1 MIQPQLIVI
10 RKVALEIG
18 VLCALV
24 EVVLFVILF
33 VAYLLAAFYDKFI
46 LLIVKSINVIGLVI
60 INYLLIEEMHCTIL
74 V

>member
-18 VLCALV
+18 VLYALV

-33 VAYLLAAFYDKFI
+33 VAYLLVAFYDKFI
-46 LLIVKSINVIGLVI
+46 LLIVKSINDITLVI